1 MANYAPISGT
11 LRKRGGGT
19 LMVGDKVTM
28 AGVDHGGDGEVVA
41 LNLESI
47 VVKWPGHM
55 GWGGNYMPREY
66 VSPRLA
72 VYTCNLLKLPVSGG
86 VVEVKGLVE
95 WDVSRKKAKG
105 GEV

>member
-1 MANYAPISGT
+1 
-11 LRKRGGGT
+11 
-19 LMVGDKVTM
+19 
-28 AGVDHGGDGEVVA
+28 
-41 LNLESI
+41 
-47 VVKWPGHM
+47 
-55 GWGGNYMPREY
+55 
-66 VSPRLA
+66 